1 VGTSPM
7 VQAYLPNVQYSQYE
21 NKDYSN
27 VYGITFKLQKRYA
40 DHFSANLDYS
50 FQIAEGTY
58 SNPVDAFNALA
69 VNQEPRLNL
78 IPLNWDQRHTLN
90 VRAVTKLAEWTC
102 ALIGQF
108 WSGRPYTP
116 SFPTGEARGEASY
129 SGLRENMSRR
139 PLWKT
144 VDLTLS
150 RRFSVKPM
158 TLEVF
163 LNVYNLFDIQNQTN
177 VYSDTGTAE
186 YTTATDP
193 ARIPYDPLRVGTVQ
207 ELTKQPSWYGAPR
220 QIQAGLALGF

>member
-1 VGTSPM
+1 M
-7 VQAYLPNVQYSQYE
+7 
-21 NKDYSN
+21 
-27 VYGITFKLQKRYA
+27 QKRYA

-58 SNPVDAFNALA
+58 SNPSDAFYALQA
-69 VNQEPRLNL
+69 NQEPRLNL
-78 IPLNWDQRHTLN
+78 IPLAWDQRHTLN
-90 VRAVTKLAEWTC
+90 ARVVTKAAGWTA
-102 ALIGQF
+102 ALIGQL

-129 SGLRENMSRR
+129 SGLRENMSRK

-150 RRFSVKPM
+150 RRFSLKP
-158 TLEVF
+158 LSVDVF
-163 LNVYNLFDIQNQTN
+163 LNVYNLFDIRNQLN
-177 VYSDTGTAE
+177 VYADTGTAE
-186 YTTATDP
+186 YTTTINP
-193 ARIPYDPLRVGTVQ
+193 VKIPYDPLRIGTVE